1 MPFRLPDRRVVALAC
16 ASWLLLAA
24 TQAAAAPAT
33 TSTTADPRAAR
44 ADLLLR
50 IADLTDRVEGSDAAV
65 VAAQLKVGSAGGA
78 LASVRTRMRERAVQA
93 YMRGAAAGIAQL
105 AAPDPY
111 LDVAAR
117 KERQLV
123 SSWRAA
129 SQEAL
134 ADQQRAESARVVERQ
149 TAGQLEQLRSAL
161 DATIAADDAQRAEAE
176 RQADEARA
184 RAMAAR
190 AAQLATARGR
200 AIARLGG
207 PPSPGGYDPSPLDSN
222 ALLPRHKAATAAQ
235 EALMKRWPFGPIPAG
250 VDLPAGLHRT
260 GARLDG
266 TASWYGADFD
276 GRPTASGAIYD
287 MEGWTV
293 ASPDLPLGT
302 FLIVRTPAAR
312 VLLLVNDRGPYVE
325 GRILDLSH
333 AAAVVLGIGVGP
345 VSAEVV
351 AP

>member
-1 MPFRLPDRRVVALAC
+1 MPYRLPVRRAVALMC
-16 ASWLLLAA
+16 ASWFLFAMPHA
-24 TQAAAAPAT
+24 VAAPAS
-33 TSTTADPRAAR
+33 TSTTTDPRAAR
-44 ADLLLR
+44 SELLLR

-65 VAAQLKVGSAGGA
+65 VAAQLRVGAAGGA
-78 LASVRTRMRERAVQA
+78 LAAVRTRMRERAVQA
-93 YMRGAAAGIAQL
+93 YMRGTAAGIKQL
-105 AAPDPY
+105 AAPEAY

-123 SSWRAA
+123 ASWRTA

-134 ADQQRAESARVVERQ
+134 AGQQRAESTRVAARQ
-149 TAGQLEQLRSAL
+149 AAAQLEQLRAGL

-184 RAMAAR
+184 RAIAAR
-190 AAQLATARGR
+190 AAELAAARGR
-200 AIARLGG
+200 AIARQGG
-207 PPSPGGYDPSPLDSN
+207 SPSAGGYDPTPLDPN

-235 EALMKRWPFGPIPAG
+235 QALMRRWPFGPVPAG
-250 VDLPAGLHRT
+250 VDLPVGLHRT
-260 GARLDG
+260 GVQLDG

-312 VLLLVNDRGPYVE
+312 VLLLVNDRGPYVT

-345 VSAEVV
+345 VTAEIV